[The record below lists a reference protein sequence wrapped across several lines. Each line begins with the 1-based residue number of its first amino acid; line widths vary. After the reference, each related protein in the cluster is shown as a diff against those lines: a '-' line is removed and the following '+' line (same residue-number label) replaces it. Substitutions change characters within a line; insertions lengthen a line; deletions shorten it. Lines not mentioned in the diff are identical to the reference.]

1 MEFIHLQLNTFL
13 VLLFTGILWGI
24 FFDLYRVFR
33 SRIRVN
39 RVIDGMGDV
48 IFWILAAM
56 LIIPF
61 IYWATW
67 LELRLFVWFIIILG
81 LILYFVYLSSILIPV
96 FKIFWQAV
104 NWFPGMIINIFSRLK
119 YNLRKLLY
127 FLNHRNL

>member
-1 MEFIHLQLNTFL
+1 MEFIHLQLNIFL

-104 NWFPGMIINIFSRLK
+104 NWFPGIIINILSRLK
-119 YNLRKLLY
+119 YNLRKLLH
-127 FLNHRNL
+127 FLNH

>member
-104 NWFPGMIINIFSRLK
+104 NWFPGIIINIFSWLK
-119 YNLRKLLY
+119 YNLRKLLH
-127 FLNHRNL
+127 FLNH

>member
-1 MEFIHLQLNTFL
+1 MEFIYLQLNTFL

-33 SRIRVN
+33 SQIRVN
-39 RVIDGMGDV
+39 RAIDIIGDV
-48 IFWILAAM
+48 IFWILAAI

-67 LELRLFVWFIIILG
+67 LELRLFVWIIILLG
-81 LILYFVYLSSILIPV
+81 LILYFTCLSSILIPV

-104 NWFPGMIINIFSRLK
+104 NWFPGIIINIFSRLK
-119 YNLRKLLY
+119 YNLRRLLH
-127 FLNHRNL
+127 FLNH

>member
-1 MEFIHLQLNTFL
+1 MEFIYLQLNTFL

-39 RVIDGMGDV
+39 RAIDVIGDV
-48 IFWILAAM
+48 IFWILAAI

-67 LELRLFVWFIIILG
+67 LELRLFVWIIILLG
-81 LILYFVYLSSILIPV
+81 LILYFTCLSSILIPV

-104 NWFPGMIINIFSRLK
+104 NWFPGIIINIFSRLK
-119 YNLRKLLY
+119 SNLRRLMH
-127 FLNHRNL
+127 FLKH

>member
-1 MEFIHLQLNTFL
+1 MEFIYLQLNTFL

-33 SRIRVN
+33 SQIRVN
-39 RVIDGMGDV
+39 RAIDFIGDV
-48 IFWILAAM
+48 IFWILAAI

-67 LELRLFVWFIIILG
+67 LELRLFVWIIILLG
-81 LILYFVYLSSILIPV
+81 LILYFTCLSSILIPV

-104 NWFPGMIINIFSRLK
+104 NWLPGIIINIFSRLK
-119 YNLRKLLY
+119 YNLRRLLH
-127 FLNHRNL
+127 FLNH

>member
-1 MEFIHLQLNTFL
+1 MEFIYLQLNIFL

-33 SRIRVN
+33 SQIRVN
-39 RVIDGMGDV
+39 RAIDIIGDV
-48 IFWILAAM
+48 IFWILAAI

-67 LELRLFVWFIIILG
+67 LELRLFVWIIILLG
-81 LILYFVYLSSILIPV
+81 LILYFTCLSSILIPV

-104 NWFPGMIINIFSRLK
+104 NWFPGIIINIFSRLK
-119 YNLRKLLY
+119 YNLRRLLH
-127 FLNHRNL
+127 FLNH